1 MNDHG
6 GFDSIPVVSLI
17 ILWCY
22 SPMFYFPTRFSFSRT
37 AGFSI
42 ILNLGD
48 LFGRLEEK
56 CELVDF

>member
-6 GFDSIPVVSLI
+6 GLDNIPVVSLI

-22 SPMFYFPTRFSFSRT
+22 SPMFYFPTRFSFSLIS
-37 AGFSI
+37 GFSI

-48 LFGRLEEK
+48 LFGRLEK
-56 CELVDF
+56 RELVGF